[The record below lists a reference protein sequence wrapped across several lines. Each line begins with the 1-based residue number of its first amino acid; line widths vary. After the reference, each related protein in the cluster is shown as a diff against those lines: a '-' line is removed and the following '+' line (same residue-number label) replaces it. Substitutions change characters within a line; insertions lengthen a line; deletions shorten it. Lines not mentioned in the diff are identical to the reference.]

1 MANLSINQVRHFY
14 VVPAG
19 ATIATGNVATNKVGN
34 LSYKVGKDS
43 LIFQYNSPGG
53 LVSSDVIDLD
63 KIMHATLTGA
73 DKMKYV
79 LKIVTITPKA
89 DAIVA
94 GQEYVVRVLFRNYA
108 QGGDDNYTVKY
119 GMAVAASNTPSDLL
133 KDLAL
138 SLAKNMKDLLPL
150 ATVHLVYGS
159 GASEK
164 PVTASTKK
172 EELTETYES
181 IMIEEVPQSFE
192 VGKSAFTVMP
202 FEVSV
207 LPIVKD
213 GVEINWVETNDKG
226 LIEVVTPEPD
236 ENNTIKNGAIIAEL
250 EWFHIG
256 ARGDYFRGFGHPY
269 GVRTKT
275 LADPDAEYDT
285 LDIHYAYVGPNE
297 GVQKSEKD
305 ITIAAPKGTDF
316 STLKK
321 ALEDAGVKVN
331 TEGEVKVTA

>member
-19 ATIATGNVATNKVGN
+19 ATVTEGNVATTKVGN
-34 LSYKVGKDS
+34 LGYKVGKDS

-63 KIMHATLTGA
+63 KIMYATLTGA

-79 LKIVTITPKA
+79 LKTATITPKA

-119 GMAVAASNTPSDLL
+119 GMAVATSSTASDLL

-172 EELTETYES
+172 EELTDTYEA
-181 IMIEEVPQSFE
+181 IMIEEVTQEFE
-192 VGKSAFTVMP
+192 VGKSAFVVMP

-207 LPIVKD
+207 LPIIKD
-213 GVEINWVETNDKG
+213 GIEVTWAEDIVVAAPTTGGTEIN
-226 LIEVVTPEPD
+226 
-236 ENNTIKNGAIIAEL
+236 NGAMIAEL

-275 LADPDAEYDT
+275 LADPTAEYDT

-305 ITIAAPKGTDF
+305 ITIAAPKGTNF
-316 STLKK
+316 K
-321 ALEDAGVKVN
+321 ALKEALEGAGVKVN
-331 TEGEVKVTA
+331 KEGEVTLN

>member
-19 ATIATGNVATNKVGN
+19 ATIATGNVATDKVGN

-53 LVSSDVIDLD
+53 LVRSDVIDLD

-79 LKIVTITPKA
+79 LKTATITPKA

-119 GMAVAASNTPSDLL
+119 GMAVATSNTASDLL

-172 EELTETYES
+172 EELTETYEA
-181 IMIEEVPQSFE
+181 IMIEEVAQPFE

-213 GVEINWVETNDKG
+213 GIETTWAEDIVVAAPTTGGTEIN
-226 LIEVVTPEPD
+226 
-236 ENNTIKNGAIIAEL
+236 NGAMIAEL

-275 LADPDAEYDT
+275 LADPDAKYDT

-305 ITIAAPKGTDF
+305 ITIAAPDGTSF
-316 STLKK
+316 K
-321 ALEDAGVKVN
+321 ALKDALEGAGVKVN
-331 TEGEVKVTA
+331 VEGEVKVDA

>member
-79 LKIVTITPKA
+79 LKTATITPKA
-89 DAIVA
+89 DAIIA

-119 GMAVAASNTPSDLL
+119 GMAVATSNTASDLL

-172 EELTETYES
+172 EELTETYEA
-181 IMIEEVPQSFE
+181 IMIEEVAQPFE
-192 VGKSAFTVMP
+192 VGKSAFVVMP

-207 LPIVKD
+207 LPIIKD
-213 GVEINWVETNDKG
+213 GIEITWAED
-226 LIEVVTPEPD
+226 IVVAAPTTGGTKI
-236 ENNTIKNGAIIAEL
+236 NNGAMIAEL

-305 ITIAAPKGTDF
+305 ITIAAPKGTSF
-316 STLKK
+316 KALKK

-331 TEGEVKVTA
+331 KEGEVKVDA

>member
-19 ATIATGNVATNKVGN
+19 ATVTKGNVPTTKVGN

-79 LKIVTITPKA
+79 LKTATITPKA

-119 GMAVAASNTPSDLL
+119 GMAVATSNTPSDLL

-164 PVTASTKK
+164 PVDASTKK
-172 EELTETYES
+172 EELTDTYEA
-181 IMIEEVPQSFE
+181 IMIEEVPQAFE
-192 VGKSAFTVMP
+192 VGKSAFVVMP

-207 LPIVKD
+207 LPIIKD
-213 GVEINWVETNDKG
+213 G
-226 LIEVVTPEPD
+226 IEVTWAEDIVVAAPTTGGTE
-236 ENNTIKNGAIIAEL
+236 ILNGAMIAEL

-275 LADPDAEYDT
+275 LADPTAEYDT

-305 ITIAAPKGTDF
+305 ITIAAPKGTNF
-316 STLKK
+316 K
-321 ALEDAGVKVN
+321 ALKEALEGAGVKVN
-331 TEGEVKVTA
+331 KEGEVTLN

>member
-79 LKIVTITPKA
+79 LKTATITPKA

-119 GMAVAASNTPSDLL
+119 GMAVATSTTASDLL

-159 GASEK
+159 GASED
-164 PVTASTKK
+164 PVDASTKK
-172 EELTETYES
+172 EELTESYEA
-181 IMIEEVPQSFE
+181 IMIEEVPQAFE
-192 VGKSAFTVMP
+192 VGKSAFVVMP

-207 LPIVKD
+207 LPIIKD
-213 GVEINWVETNDKG
+213 GIETTWAEDIKV
-226 LIEVVTPEPD
+226 ITPNPD
-236 ENNTIKNGAIIAEL
+236 ENNTINNGVMIAEL

-305 ITIAAPKGTDF
+305 ITIAAPKGTSF
-316 STLKK
+316 K
-321 ALEDAGVKVN
+321 ALKGALEGAGVKVN
-331 TEGEVKVTA
+331 TEGEVKVDA